1 MFHNHRVNI
10 FIYYTLTAV
19 SLLGILYYSLIV
31 LETKNYP
38 ALLLLLISLVIFA
51 GVIISKLSV
60 DPLLEHITN
69 LQNLSK
75 ETLHELNLPI
85 STITT
90 NIDMIKK
97 SLHEQKDLKRIQRI
111 QSACDMLKERYN
123 ELDYMIKLQSSCVAH
138 EEIELSELVQNRVD
152 FLSPIYSHVEF
163 ELNLASTKIINDK
176 IGLSKVIDN
185 LIDNGIK
192 FSQSVNKISVKLEA
206 NTLSIQD
213 YGSGMDEVELL
224 NIFDSYYQNNKNIR
238 GFGIGLSMVKRFC
251 DTNNIL
257 LNFKSKPNIGTT
269 VTLKF
274 KES

>member
-1 MFHNHRVNI
+1 M
-10 FIYYTLTAV
+10 
-19 SLLGILYYSLIV
+19 GILHYSLVV
-31 LETKNYP
+31 LQTKNY
-38 ALLLLLISLVIFA
+38 AVLLLVLMALVIF
-51 GVIISKLSV
+51 GGIIISKLSV

-90 NIDMIKK
+90 NIEMIKK

-111 QSACDMLKERYN
+111 QSACEMLKERYN
-123 ELDYMIKLQSSCVAH
+123 ELDYMIKLQSSSVAH
-138 EEIELSELVQNRVD
+138 EEIELGELVQNRVD

-163 ELNLASTKIINDK
+163 ELNLTSTKVLNDK

-192 FSQSVNKISVKLEA
+192 FSQSVNKISVKLDA

-213 YGSGMDEVELL
+213 YGCGMDEVELL
-224 NIFDSYYQNNKNIR
+224 SIFDSYYQNNKNIR
-238 GFGIGLSMVKRFC
+238 GFGIGLGMVKRFC

-257 LNFKSKPNIGTT
+257 LSFKSKPNVGTT

-274 KES
+274 KDS